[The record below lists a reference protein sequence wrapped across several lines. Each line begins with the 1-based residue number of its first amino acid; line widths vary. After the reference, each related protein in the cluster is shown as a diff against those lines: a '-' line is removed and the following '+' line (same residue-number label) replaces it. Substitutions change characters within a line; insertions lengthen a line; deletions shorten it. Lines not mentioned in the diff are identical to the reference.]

1 MFSNLRADFDRYR
14 QLDQSRPAVL
24 LWVRNQGLWA
34 LAEHRFGR
42 WVRDAGGARRALLPL
57 SHVWHMLIE
66 ITTGISIGPQ
76 AELGPGCYIGHFGG
90 IIVAGEVRMGPGCTF
105 SQGVTIGIAGRGEE
119 RGCPTLGANVYI
131 GPGAKVFGLITIGDN
146 ARVGANAVVNRD
158 VAAGVLVGGIPAQVI
173 GK

>member
-1 MFSNLRADFDRYR
+1 MLSSLRADFDRYR

-90 IIVAGEVRMGPGCTF
+90 NHRR
-105 SQGVTIGIAGRGEE
+105 GRGEDGARLHLQPGSDHRDRRQRRGTWLPDTWRE
-119 RGCPTLGANVYI
+119 RI
-131 GPGAKVFGLITIGDN
+131 HRPGAKVFGPITIGDN
-146 ARVGANAVVNRD
+146 ARIGANAVVNRD
-158 VAAGVLVGGIPAQVI
+158 VPAGVLVGGIPAQVI
-173 GK
+173 SS